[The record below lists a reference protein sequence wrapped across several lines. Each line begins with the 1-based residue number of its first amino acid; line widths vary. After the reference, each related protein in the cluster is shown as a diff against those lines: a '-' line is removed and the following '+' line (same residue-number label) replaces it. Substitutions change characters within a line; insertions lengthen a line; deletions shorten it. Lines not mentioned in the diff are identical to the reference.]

1 MPSAAHTVDALI
13 VTRDRC
19 VDQGARD
26 DGTGIRNR
34 LQSEEV
40 GVNIG
45 RPSLRTS
52 LTKGDF
58 RAAADIDDNQREGG
72 EVLMDVYLNVINSV
86 EADGS
91 NEAYSHLV
99 EGDKEVNKLIHIS
112 EVFDFEEDNDE
123 IGDIDDPLF
132 NGSLKEQEVALDIE
146 GGGRGVETPS
156 IIPTQI

>member
-1 MPSAAHTVDALI
+1 VDALL
-13 VTRDRC
+13 VTRDRS

-26 DGTGIRNR
+26 DGTRIRVR

-45 RPSLRTS
+45 GPSLRTS
-52 LTKGDF
+52 LAKGDF

-72 EVLMDVYLNVINSV
+72 EGLMDVYLNVINSV

-99 EGDKEVNKLIHIS
+99 EGGKEVNKLIHIS
-112 EVFDFEEDNDE
+112 EVFDFEDDNDE
-123 IGDIDDPLF
+123 KVILTTRCLSG
-132 NGSLKEQEVALDIE
+132 A
-146 GGGRGVETPS
+146 
-156 IIPTQI
+156 